1 VADHAQREI
10 VTLTLVEVAL
20 VTDVHWTSFP
30 VQRSFEPQSGA
41 KSRVSAI
48 DEMREANV

>member
-20 VTDVHWTSFP
+20 VTDVHWTSIP
-30 VQRSFEPQSGA
+30 VQRSFVRQSRSD
-41 KSRVSAI
+41 SRVSAI
-48 DEMREANV
+48 DESLAANV

>member
-20 VTDVHWTSFP
+20 VTDVHWKSIP
-30 VQRSFEPQSGA
+30 VQRSFVA
-41 KSRVSAI
+41 
-48 DEMREANV
+48 